1 MEPNFLETGALMGRS
16 FLNMFL
22 LSAFVTIMF
31 CGIKQCIV
39 EICGCQRITR
49 RRYVDWKIL
58 KRELRKEINREVA
71 ERCGAVDE
79 NFGR

>member
-1 MEPNFLETGALMGRS
+1 MGKS

-22 LSAFVTIMF
+22 LSTIFTIML

-39 EICGCQRITR
+39 EICGCQRQTR
-49 RRYVDWKIL
+49 RYLDWKIL
-58 KRELRKEINREVA
+58 KRELRKEIDREVA
-71 ERCGAVDE
+71 ERCGAIDE